1 MVSPEMLRRYP
12 YFAGVSEESLK
23 RVATISDEKM
33 ISAGEVIFREGQD
46 STCLHIVVAGQVDI
60 QFELGNGERRTVDT
74 LVGGDLL
81 VLSALVEPYKI
92 TATSVARTAVR
103 LISIDAR
110 QLRQMMEADPL
121 LGFRLMQGVAKAMSD
136 RLHGARVQI
145 ASM

>member
-46 STCLHIVVAGQVDI
+46 STCLHIVVEGQVDI

-110 QLRQMMEADPL
+110 QLRQMMEADPQ